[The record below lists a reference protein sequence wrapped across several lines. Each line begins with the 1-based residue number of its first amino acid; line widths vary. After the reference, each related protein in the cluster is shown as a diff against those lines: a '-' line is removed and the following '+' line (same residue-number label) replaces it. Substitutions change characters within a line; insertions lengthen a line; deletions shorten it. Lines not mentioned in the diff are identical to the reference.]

1 MEKQVKQRLEK
12 AGINVDSALARFM
25 GNEGLF
31 LKFLEKFLQDR
42 SFEGLLEAVKN
53 EDARQAF
60 QYAHTLK
67 GVCGNLSM
75 DELYGL
81 ISRQTEFF
89 REGNFQKGADMLKQ
103 ISAVYYKIKEAI
115 EKEKKGDE

>member
-1 MEKQVKQRLEK
+1 
-12 AGINVDSALARFM
+12 
-25 GNEGLF
+25 
-31 LKFLEKFLQDR
+31 
-42 SFEGLLEAVKN
+42 
-53 EDARQAF
+53 
-60 QYAHTLK
+60 
-67 GVCGNLSM
+67 M

-89 REGNFQKGADMLKQ
+89 REGNFQKGADMLKE

>member
-75 DELYGL
+75 DELYSL

-89 REGNFQKGADMLKQ
+89 REGNFQKGADMLKE
-103 ISAVYYKIKEAI
+103 ISAVYFKIKEAI

>member
-1 MEKQVKQRLEK
+1 MDSRILMD
-12 AGINVDSALARFM
+12 AGIDAESALNRMM
-25 GNEGLF
+25 GSEALLERLF
-31 LKFLEKFLQDR
+31 RRFLEDGNFSALSAAIEAGDR
-42 SFEGLLEAVKN
+42 EGALTAS
-53 EDARQAF
+53 
-60 QYAHTLK
+60 HTLK
-67 GVCGNLSM
+67 GMCGNLSM

-89 REGNFQKGADMLKQ
+89 REGNFQKGADMLKE